1 MEPTKRLP
9 QAKPGMTSTELRSVI
24 KQLVNMEL
32 KEAQALLDQCT
43 LEKRA
48 ALLTKI
54 GKLVLPNETAE
65 EEKAGRTTTVIM
77 NLNDDEEP
85 TVHEIPQA
93 GASAKKPGRPMGVP
107 NKRSQQTKEHLEAI
121 FISEYNYVT
130 NRLNELSP
138 DKRLDLLFKLAG
150 MVIPGGVEK
159 ELRTTVVTMNLD

>member
-1 MEPTKRLP
+1 MEPTKRPP

-48 ALLTKI
+48 ALLARI
-54 GKLVLPNETAE
+54 GKMVMPSETPE
-65 EEKAGRTTTVIM
+65 DEKGGGTTTVIM

-85 TVHEIPQA
+85 IVKEIAKP
-93 GASAKKPGRPMGVP
+93 GVAKKQGRPMGSP
-107 NKRSQQTKEHLEAI
+107 NKSSQHTKEHLEAI

-130 NRLNELSP
+130 GRLNELSP
-138 DKRLDLLFKLAG
+138 DKRLDLLLKLAS
-150 MVIPGGVEK
+150 MVISDQVANQ
-159 ELRTTVVTMNLD
+159 LRKTVVTMNLD